1 MSGSGPGAMEVE
13 PNLGKR
19 VPKPNE
25 MEGFYYGDKIQEEIT
40 AATKA
45 QREKEFGIYLG
56 KIGIKKD
63 AFLKKLNDNNCNLDD
78 FYTYLDALTLADE
91 NPGEPLEDLI
101 RQLDELEMD
110 MDMDMDGGGMRQVG
124 GSLGPLLALHIKI
137 FKSRDFANFSK
148 LSLGAIV
155 QLIQS
160 TIDLL
165 NSLDKCFV
173 YYGGVF
179 LQSAVGG
186 MMGLCKYLYDN
197 RDSIGQSVASGA
209 KTAASA
215 AGTAAVATPGVLLD
229 IFRGVDALGMRFA
242 EEYNPELNGFDE
254 ILDAVKRRNE
264 EYHAMMVQLAAEQAE
279 AAGKATARTM
289 KLQKKRFVA
298 QKKVDSM
305 TAIREASEAARRLH
319 EQLIE
324 ETAGLD
330 HQLVMG
336 EVGEVGEV
344 AKKGD
349 VVSHTPMPT
358 GQPRVKLPGVGG
370 PKYVPDARAGM
381 ELVDSGSDSEFEIG
395 GKRSSKRGSRK
406 TKTTRKK
413 TTRKKTTRKK
423 RRGKK

>member
-186 MMGLCKYLYDN
+186 MMGLCKYCM
-197 RDSIGQSVASGA
+197 ITGI
-209 KTAASA
+209 
-215 AGTAAVATPGVLLD
+215 VLDKVL
-229 IFRGVDALGMRFA
+229 RQVLKQ
-242 EEYNPELNGFDE
+242 PL
-254 ILDAVKRRNE
+254 
-264 EYHAMMVQLAAEQAE
+264 
-279 AAGKATARTM
+279 
-289 KLQKKRFVA
+289 LQ
-298 QKKVDSM
+298 
-305 TAIREASEAARRLH
+305 
-319 EQLIE
+319 
-324 ETAGLD
+324 
-330 HQLVMG
+330 
-336 EVGEVGEV
+336 
-344 AKKGD
+344 
-349 VVSHTPMPT
+349 P
-358 GQPRVKLPGVGG
+358 
-370 PKYVPDARAGM
+370 VPQQ
-381 ELVDSGSDSEFEIG
+381 
-395 GKRSSKRGSRK
+395 
-406 TKTTRKK
+406 
-413 TTRKKTTRKK
+413 
-423 RRGKK
+423 

>member
-1 MSGSGPGAMEVE
+1 
-13 PNLGKR
+13 
-19 VPKPNE
+19 
-25 MEGFYYGDKIQEEIT
+25 
-40 AATKA
+40 
-45 QREKEFGIYLG
+45 
-56 KIGIKKD
+56 
-63 AFLKKLNDNNCNLDD
+63 
-78 FYTYLDALTLADE
+78 
-91 NPGEPLEDLI
+91 
-101 RQLDELEMD
+101 
-110 MDMDMDGGGMRQVG
+110 
-124 GSLGPLLALHIKI
+124 
-137 FKSRDFANFSK
+137 
-148 LSLGAIV
+148 
-155 QLIQS
+155 
-160 TIDLL
+160 
-165 NSLDKCFV
+165 
-173 YYGGVF
+173 
-179 LQSAVGG
+179 
-186 MMGLCKYLYDN
+186 
-197 RDSIGQSVASGA
+197 
-209 KTAASA
+209 
-215 AGTAAVATPGVLLD
+215 
-229 IFRGVDALGMRFA
+229 MRFA

-395 GKRSSKRGSRK
+395 GKRATRKRGKRSSKRGSRK